1 MIYDIAL
8 VATLFDKW
16 NSSFFAIITFQKDL

>member
-8 VATLFDKW
+8 SVV
-16 NSSFFAIITFQKDL
+16 S